1 MNKKSD
7 NDNYS
12 NVEELIKKYQDEIER
27 TKEEGGP
34 YDPIKPCC
42 NIIDLAE
49 QYPGR
54 FDHMIAYCYCTLG
67 HIYRYYL
74 RDYDQAIDYYKYAN
88 EIYRRLIED
97 GNDSFR
103 TSLAE
108 SLECL
113 SDLYLSSNDYY
124 AAENELVKKLAI
136 VRKMAEEDSING
148 RSYVQSV
155 LESLADLH
163 VQMEDYWSAEIE
175 LKEVMVIARKM
186 AEEDTI
192 NGMPYVLR
200 ALDSMAALHSK
211 MEDYDAAENELKEEL
226 DIARKM
232 EDEDT
237 KKGMPYVARALESM
251 ADLHYKQHNYA
262 SAKEEYQELKFIV
275 QLLILHHPATTVS
288 LVDICNRLS
297 MIRIHTAENDEET
310 SAPEYVDLGLSVK
323 WATCNLCASRPENFG
338 KFFQWGNPVPFSA
351 EDVDEEETD
360 QVEDTIDMADIS
372 GTKYDAARVNWGEGW
387 RMPTMNEM
395 DELLCKCKW
404 DEVTINDKDCYK
416 VTGRN
421 ETVFSS
427 QAMGSAT
434 LQDVEG

>member
-163 VQMEDYWSAEIE
+163 VQMEDYWSAENE
-175 LKEVMVIARKM
+175 LKEEMVIARKM
-186 AEEDTI
+186 A
-192 NGMPYVLR
+192 
-200 ALDSMAALHSK
+200 
-211 MEDYDAAENELKEEL
+211 
-226 DIARKM
+226 
-232 EDEDT
+232 DEDT

-404 DEVTINDKDCYK
+404 DEVTINEKDCYK